1 MFVQFQIFSTQWHED
16 FTSKMQGIPC
26 MLLANKV
33 NTISLFANEMG
44 FLMFFLLYFRKKCDL
59 PGVDLNQY
67 DINGFV
73 EKHGLIGW
81 YKTSALNGEN
91 IGNYSIEK
99 YNFFFALI

>member
-44 FLMFFLLYFRKKCDL
+44 FLIFTLF
-59 PGVDLNQY
+59 PEV
-67 DINGFV
+67 
-73 EKHGLIGW
+73 
-81 YKTSALNGEN
+81 
-91 IGNYSIEK
+91 
-99 YNFFFALI
+99 